1 MKIFIKIIITS
12 IAIFGI
18 GLINVNG
25 QDSVDSIQMFAAE
38 AEGAVQKYMN
48 ENKFMGVT
56 AGFSRI
62 GSTTWTTAK
71 GYSNANTKEGMVT
84 QTKMRTA
91 SIAKPMTAVAIMQLV
106 EQDLI
111 DLDVPVQ
118 TYIPNYPKK
127 KKGKITTRHL
137 LNQTS
142 GTRAYAFWNE
152 ANSTKNY
159 TNLAAAVDVF
169 KNRKLKF
176 KPGTKFHYTT
186 YGYVVLGLIIEK
198 VSGLTYEAYMTKNI
212 WEKAGMVNTGVEKY
226 QSQYANKSSLYRRNR
241 MGKIKLAKE
250 NNLSNRVPG
259 GGFYSTVGDLLR
271 FGEAIINNEL
281 ISAES
286 LALMLEKSAVGK
298 RGNQYGFG
306 WFLYGSKGYENEA
319 FGHSG
324 GQRGTSTQLMIIP
337 SKGVVAAVM
346 SNTSGAYKE
355 VAGLSVDLIE
365 IMKIGN
371 REK

>member
-142 GTRAYAFWNE
+142 GTRAYAF
-152 ANSTKNY
+152 
-159 TNLAAAVDVF
+159 F
-169 KNRKLKF
+169 K
-176 KPGTKFHYTT
+176 
-186 YGYVVLGLIIEK
+186 I
-198 VSGLTYEAYMTKNI
+198 
-212 WEKAGMVNTGVEKY
+212 
-226 QSQYANKSSLYRRNR
+226 
-241 MGKIKLAKE
+241 
-250 NNLSNRVPG
+250 
-259 GGFYSTVGDLLR
+259 
-271 FGEAIINNEL
+271 
-281 ISAES
+281 
-286 LALMLEKSAVGK
+286 
-298 RGNQYGFG
+298 
-306 WFLYGSKGYENEA
+306 
-319 FGHSG
+319 
-324 GQRGTSTQLMIIP
+324 
-337 SKGVVAAVM
+337 
-346 SNTSGAYKE
+346 
-355 VAGLSVDLIE
+355 
-365 IMKIGN
+365 
-371 REK
+371 